1 MFLFMLGLSGC
12 GDPLK
17 IYDYYI
23 EGDFVFAYSK
33 DEIETQRLSLYGL
46 SEEGKN
52 KEYLILPE
60 EHKGRK
66 IDGFGVVLS
75 TFYGGTY
82 YRDDFD
88 SSTLKKIF
96 VNFKFA
102 DVYNRYVGIDY
113 LKERNKYSFIFW
125 NYVSTGFLYGI
136 SSIIKEYIFGNNLIN
151 NEEMKEILDVYYFS
165 SSSRLYYIANVSY
178 IYNYEASP
186 NDGYYWVDNYDSS
199 LIQYIPPE
207 PTREGYVFD
216 GWYKEAECINKWDF
230 NSDKTSASYVYY
242 KEPDE
247 SSTEEYKEF
256 YEEYINTH
264 TYVETKLYAKW
275 IKS

>member
-1 MFLFMLGLSGC
+1 MKKIGLLILMFLFMLGLSGC

-230 NSDKTSASYVYY
+230 NSDKTSAS
-242 KEPDE
+242 
-247 SSTEEYKEF
+247 
-256 YEEYINTH
+256 
-264 TYVETKLYAKW
+264 
-275 IKS
+275 